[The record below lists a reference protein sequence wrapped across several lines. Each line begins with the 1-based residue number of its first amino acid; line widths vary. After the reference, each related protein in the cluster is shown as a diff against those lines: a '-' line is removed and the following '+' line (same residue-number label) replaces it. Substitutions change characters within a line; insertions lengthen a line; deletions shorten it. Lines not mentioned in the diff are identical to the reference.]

1 VHETPPGAPRPP
13 RPGDVAPYVEDEQ
26 PATLADIRSLRRW
39 LIVAAIWAVA
49 ATALAVIALLE
60 ANKDDSAAQTQA
72 AGELGRVQRDL
83 NARIDALESRVD
95 ELPTSDDLAKLD
107 SRLKAV
113 EDDADKSR
121 TAADRLSG
129 RVDDLGGQ
137 VDDLESRVEELESSD
152 SGTTTTP

>member
-1 VHETPPGAPRPP
+1 M
-13 RPGDVAPYVEDEQ
+13 
-26 PATLADIRSLRRW
+26 
-39 LIVAAIWAVA
+39 
-49 ATALAVIALLE
+49 
-60 ANKDDSAAQTQA
+60 
-72 AGELGRVQRDL
+72 
-83 NARIDALESRVD
+83 D

-129 RVDDLGGQ
+129 RVDDLEGQ
-137 VDDLESRVEELESSD
+137 VDDLETRVEELESSD